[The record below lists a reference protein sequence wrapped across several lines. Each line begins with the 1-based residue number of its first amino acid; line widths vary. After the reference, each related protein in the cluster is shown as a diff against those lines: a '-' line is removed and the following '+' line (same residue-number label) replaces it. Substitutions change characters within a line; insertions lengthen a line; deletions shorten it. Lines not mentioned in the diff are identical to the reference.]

1 MVNGAGPESLRMM
14 TPNLDELEQ
23 SLGYTFRDRALL
35 DRALTHSS
43 SANELIAAG
52 IPQGILA
59 AQAQADDCTEHS
71 RADNERLEFL
81 GDSILGW
88 LVSEWL
94 FTRFPNFTEGQLS
107 LLKNHL
113 VSAAHLL
120 AAAHRLD
127 LGRHLHLGRGEETAG
142 GRSKQ
147 RLLVNAFE
155 AVLAAVYLDG
165 GVDAARAVIV
175 TQAIPTEE
183 ELADLAGAGPPRDFR
198 AELDRL
204 ARDRALPAPN
214 TNSLERTAPDTRE
227 RLWWRSDWARIW
239 QQQPRDRQRRQPLTT
254 RRNRF
259 VRFCGPRSR
268 KRKSSGHRYT
278 GSRHKRICSRL

>member
-1 MVNGAGPESLRMM
+1 M
-14 TPNLDELEQ
+14 TPILDQLEQ

-43 SANELIAAG
+43 SANEFLSAA
-52 IPQGILA
+52 PQPEPSDQL
-59 AQAQADDCTEHS
+59 

-94 FTRFPNFTEGQLS
+94 FGRFPDFNEGQLS

-113 VSAAHLL
+113 VSANHLL

-127 LGRHLHLGRGEETAG
+127 LGLHLRLGHGEETAG

-175 TQAIPTEE
+175 QQAIPSED
-183 ELADLAGAGPPRDFR
+183 ELASLAGAGPPRDFR

-204 ARDRALPAPN
+204 ARDRALPRPEYQLVGENGPGHA
-214 TNSLERTAPDTRE
+214 RTFMVE
-227 RLWWRSDWARIW
+227 VRLGSDLTSTAAGSSKKSASHNAARQVCELLRSA
-239 QQQPRDRQRRQPLTT
+239 
-254 RRNRF
+254 
-259 VRFCGPRSR
+259 
-268 KRKSSGHRYT
+268 
-278 GSRHKRICSRL
+278 